1 MKKNYNE
8 YLIALD
14 LDGTLLNDK
23 KEISFLTKKYLRKL
37 NKRGVYIILC
47 SGRPPRTIKK
57 YYQELKLKTP
67 VVAYNGTLIY
77 NPNSNINYIE
87 HKFDKYLL
95 FKIYD
100 NLKPYIDSFLAEDES
115 NIYYDQE
122 DKFLLSFFKKDGL
135 KEMIGNIRDVIN
147 QDTYTF
153 IMKLNKKGNENKDEI
168 TKIVE
173 GTTNNYR
180 IRFWWDSDYCELHIK
195 DINKA
200 TSLTKLA
207 DNMNIKHENVF
218 VFGDADNDIE
228 LLNSFKNSFLMKN
241 GHIYIK
247 EIIPVKITSKDN
259 NHNGIPHEL
268 KKIFSLFKVKN

>member
-23 KEISFLTKKYLRKL
+23 KEISFLTKKYLKKL
-37 NKRGVYIILC
+37 NKKGVNIILC

-57 YYQELKLKTP
+57 YYQELNLNTP
-67 VVAYNGTLIY
+67 VVGYNGALIY
-77 NPNSNINYIE
+77 NPNLNTTYIE
-87 HKFDKYLL
+87 HKFDKNLI
-95 FKIYD
+95 FKIYE

-122 DKFLLSFFKKDGL
+122 DDFLLSFFKKDGL
-135 KEMIGNIRDVIN
+135 NEKIGSIKDIIC

-153 IMKLNKKGNENKDEI
+153 IMKLNKKGDENKDEVI
-168 TKIVE
+168 KIVE
-173 GTTNNYR
+173 NTTSQYR

-195 DINKA
+195 DIDKA
-200 TSLTKLA
+200 TSLTKLVN
-207 DNMNIKHENVF
+207 DMKINHENVI

-228 LLNSFKNSFLMKN
+228 LLKSFKHSFLMKN
-241 GHIYIK
+241 GHIYIN
-247 EIIPVKITSKDN
+247 EIVPVKITYKDN
-259 NHNGIPHEL
+259 NHNGIRFEL
-268 KKIFSLFKVKN
+268 KKYFSSFKTKK